1 MGCKQSKTPTVKSTE
16 AGPVAVDSDR
26 KGVSMNPQEETQ
38 NTLSTTSSVGESAS
52 GSEKQVMKDVQMSDS
67 AKRVGADDEDVG
79 LDDIKLPEA
88 DMSTDQSSL
97 SLQSSQNES
106 VQGVQSTES
115 SKPSGLIGP
124 NEFAKKLW
132 NAFDDLTIETIKEH
146 DAQTNLKLKDGA
158 LQFLMLYD
166 HHIERLEEFR
176 SVWGGNSNT
185 TVFTTSERGEPS
197 SLSLDESV
205 NVAASCIPALIEKH
219 KSAKENVR
227 TGVIDPITYGSKKYL
242 MDIDLL
248 VSQHQQLIEKFA
260 IYNDECNAVEQQY
273 QESCRRVDATI
284 ERRNKYANDENQEG
298 RVKLKEKVD
307 SALKF
312 MISKESEYKDAL
324 SKYHK
329 HQEDMQREISRLLI
343 KFQLLKVK
351 RTIDIKQIFQ
361 KLAEEVQKS
370 AELLMEFSKVYAS
383 CSTKISTSVEINN
396 IVHNHESQGSFETH
410 LREFKSAESGVTSNQ
425 RKQYLQ
431 ANNAYKHDVGKNGEK
446 DFLNTMKIVESR
458 QGDSTQSVGTEKIS
472 LKSLEANHPHLDAQ
486 LKWKSKHGN
495 QTIASGKGKTN
506 PFSNLGVAPKNMTSN
521 SSNDG
526 SRVPPSFKK
535 PTFKKPSFKK
545 PSGGK
550 VPPTLGDEEAKN
562 MPT

>member
-1 MGCKQSKTPTVKSTE
+1 
-16 AGPVAVDSDR
+16 
-26 KGVSMNPQEETQ
+26 
-38 NTLSTTSSVGESAS
+38 
-52 GSEKQVMKDVQMSDS
+52 
-67 AKRVGADDEDVG
+67 
-79 LDDIKLPEA
+79 
-88 DMSTDQSSL
+88 
-97 SLQSSQNES
+97 
-106 VQGVQSTES
+106 
-115 SKPSGLIGP
+115 
-124 NEFAKKLW
+124 
-132 NAFDDLTIETIKEH
+132 
-146 DAQTNLKLKDGA
+146 
-158 LQFLMLYD
+158 MLYD

-176 SVWGGNSNT
+176 SVWGGKSNT

-329 HQEDMQREISRLLI
+329 HQEDMQQEISRLLI

-410 LREFKSAESGVTSNQ
+410 LRSLNQ
-425 RKQYLQ
+425 RSQ
-431 ANNAYKHDVGKNGEK
+431 V
-446 DFLNTMKIVESR
+446 
-458 QGDSTQSVGTEKIS
+458 
-472 LKSLEANHPHLDAQ
+472 
-486 LKWKSKHGN
+486 
-495 QTIASGKGKTN
+495 
-506 PFSNLGVAPKNMTSN
+506 
-521 SSNDG
+521 
-526 SRVPPSFKK
+526 
-535 PTFKKPSFKK
+535 
-545 PSGGK
+545 
-550 VPPTLGDEEAKN
+550 
-562 MPT
+562 